1 MLQEGEIYFN
11 GERSLCL
18 NLYLE
23 NYPSIPITNEEYE
36 EVQVEGRSGNL
47 IINKG
52 TYPDKKIPF
61 TFTIL
66 SPQIDVD
73 FERVYEWFTEIEDN
87 RLVFGREDRCY
98 KVKKVIFGNIQ
109 KEFRT
114 IGEFDV
120 TFLCEPFSQDI
131 DKTTHETTISGFKI
145 NYSGN
150 APGDTL
156 IKVYGSG
163 NIQLT
168 INGET
173 MQINN
178 VIDYVEIDSNLLQ
191 VRNQDG
197 TSKDDD
203 TLGDFILFTKG
214 ENVISYTGAVTKI
227 VVEYTTKYKLGG
239 I

>member
-1 MLQEGEIYFN
+1 MLKEGELYFN
-11 GERSLCL
+11 GNKSL
-18 NLYLE
+18 NLNLFLE
-23 NYPSIPITNEEYE
+23 NYPSIPIANEEYE
-36 EVQVEGRSGNL
+36 EVLVEGRNGKL

-66 SPQIDVD
+66 SPRIEID
-73 FERVYEWFTEIEDN
+73 FERVYEWLTEIEDN
-87 RLVFGREDRCY
+87 RLIFGRRDRCY
-98 KVKKVIFGNIQ
+98 KVKKVIFGDIQ
-109 KEFRT
+109 KEFRS

-120 TFLCEPFSQDI
+120 TFLCEPFLQDL
-131 DKTTHETTISGFKI
+131 DKTTHEITTSGFKI
-145 NYSGN
+145 NYDGN

-178 VIDYVEIDSNLLQ
+178 VTDYVEIDSDLLQ

-203 TLGDFILFTKG
+203 TLGNFILFTKG
-214 ENVISYTGAVTKI
+214 ENVISYTGTVTKV
-227 VVEYTTKYKLGG
+227 VVEYTTKYKC
-239 I
+239 

>member
-1 MLQEGEIYFN
+1 MLNEGEIYFN
-11 GERSLCL
+11 TERSLYL

-23 NYPSIPITNEEYE
+23 NYPSIPIANEEYE
-36 EVQVEGRSGNL
+36 EQPVEGRSGNL

-66 SPQIDVD
+66 SPQIDID
-73 FERVYEWFTEIEDN
+73 FERVYEWLTEIEDN
-87 RLVFGREDRCY
+87 RLIFGRNDRCY

-120 TFLCEPFSQDI
+120 IFLCETFTQDL
-131 DKTTHETTISGFKI
+131 DKTVHEITSSGFKI
-145 NYSGN
+145 NYTGN

-156 IKVYGSG
+156 IKVYGTG

-178 VIDYVEIDSNLLQ
+178 VNNYVEIDSDLLQ

-197 TSKDDD
+197 TSKDND
-203 TLGDFILFTKG
+203 TLGDFILLEKG
-214 ENVISYTGAVTKI
+214 INTISYTGAVTKI
-227 VVEYTTKYKLGG
+227 VVEYTIKYKC
-239 I
+239 

>member
-1 MLQEGEIYFN
+1 MLNEGEIYFN
-11 GERSLCL
+11 QERSLHL

-23 NYPSIPITNEEYE
+23 NYPSIPISNEEYE
-36 EVQVEGRSGNL
+36 EIQVEGRSGNL

-61 TFTIL
+61 TFTVL
-66 SPQIDVD
+66 SPQIEID
-73 FERVYEWFTEIEDN
+73 FERIYEWLTEIEDN
-87 RLVFGREDRCY
+87 RLIFGRNDRCY

-120 TFLCEPFSQDI
+120 TFLCEPFTEDL
-131 DKTTHETTISGFKI
+131 DKTVHEITTSGFKI
-145 NYSGN
+145 NYNGN

-168 INGET
+168 INSET

-178 VIDYVEIDSNLLQ
+178 VSNYIEIDSELMQ
-191 VRNQDG
+191 VRNQDK

-203 TLGDFILFTKG
+203 ASGDFILLEKG
-214 ENVISYTGAVTKI
+214 ENVISYTGSVTKI
-227 VVEYTTKYKLGG
+227 VVEYTTKYKS
-239 I
+239 

>member
-1 MLQEGEIYFN
+1 MLKEGELYFN
-11 GERSLCL
+11 RDRSLNL
-18 NLYLE
+18 NLFLE
-23 NYPSIPITNEEYE
+23 NYPSIPIANEEYE

-66 SPQIDVD
+66 SPRIEIN
-73 FERVYEWFTEIEDN
+73 FEKVYEWLTEIEDN
-87 RLVFGREDRCY
+87 RLIFGRSDRCY

-109 KEFRT
+109 KEFRS
-114 IGEFDV
+114 IGEFDII
-120 TFLCEPFSQDI
+120 FLCEPFTQDLT
-131 DKTTHETTISGFKI
+131 KTVHEITKSGFKI
-145 NYSGN
+145 NYNGN
-150 APGDTL
+150 APGDAL

-178 VIDYVEIDSNLLQ
+178 VNNYIEIDSDLLQ

-203 TLGDFILFTKG
+203 TLGDFVLFTKG
-214 ENVISYTGAVTKI
+214 ENVISYTGTVTKI
-227 VVEYTTKYKLGG
+227 VVEYTTKYKC
-239 I
+239 

>member
-1 MLQEGEIYFN
+1 MLKEGEIYFN
-11 GERSLCL
+11 NNVSLSL
-18 NLYLE
+18 NLFLE
-23 NYPSIPITNEEYE
+23 NYPSIPIANEEYE
-36 EVQVEGRSGNL
+36 QISVEGRSGNL

-66 SPQIDVD
+66 SPQIEID
-73 FERVYEWFTEIEDN
+73 FEKVYEWLTEIEDN
-87 RLVFGREDRCY
+87 RLIFGRNDRCY
-98 KVKKVIFGNIQ
+98 KVKKVIFGDIQ

-120 TFLCEPFSQDI
+120 TFLCEPFTQDLDSEVHEI
-131 DKTTHETTISGFKI
+131 TTSEFTL
-145 NYSGN
+145 YYAGN

-156 IKVYGSG
+156 IKIYGTG

-168 INGET
+168 INDET

-178 VIDYVEIDSNLLQ
+178 VVDYVEIDSNLLQ

-197 TSKDDD
+197 TSKDND
-203 TLGDFILFTKG
+203 TLGDFVSFTKG
-214 ENVISYTGAVTKI
+214 ENIISYTGAVTKI
-227 VVEYTTKYKLGG
+227 VVEYTTKYKC
-239 I
+239 

>member
-1 MLQEGEIYFN
+1 MLKEGELYFN
-11 GERSLCL
+11 RDRSLNL
-18 NLYLE
+18 NLFLE
-23 NYPSIPITNEEYE
+23 NYPSIPIANEEYE

-66 SPQIDVD
+66 SPRIEIN
-73 FERVYEWFTEIEDN
+73 FEKVYEWLTEIEDN
-87 RLVFGREDRCY
+87 RLIFGRDDRCY

-120 TFLCEPFSQDI
+120 TFLCEPFTQDLT
-131 DKTTHETTISGFKI
+131 KTVHEIIKSGFKM
-145 NYSGN
+145 NYMGN

-156 IKVYGSG
+156 IKIYGNG

-168 INGET
+168 VNGET

-178 VIDYVEIDSNLLQ
+178 VTDYVEIDSNLLQ
-191 VRNQDG
+191 VRNKDK
-197 TSKDDD
+197 TSKDND
-203 TLGDFILFTKG
+203 TLGDFILLEKG
-214 ENVISYTGAVTKI
+214 ENTISYTGTVTKI
-227 VVEYTTKYKLGG
+227 ILEYTTKYKC
-239 I
+239 

>member
-1 MLQEGEIYFN
+1 MLKEGELYFN
-11 GERSLCL
+11 RDRSLNL
-18 NLYLE
+18 NLFLE
-23 NYPSIPITNEEYE
+23 NYPSIPIANEEYE
-36 EVQVEGRSGNL
+36 EVLVEGRSGNL

-66 SPQIDVD
+66 SPRIEID
-73 FERVYEWFTEIEDN
+73 FEKVYEWFTEIEDN
-87 RLVFGREDRCY
+87 RLIFGRNDRCY
-98 KVKKVIFGNIQ
+98 KVKKVIFGDIQ
-109 KEFRT
+109 KEFRS

-120 TFLCEPFSQDI
+120 IFLCEPFTQDLT
-131 DKTTHETTISGFKI
+131 KTVHEITKSGFKI
-145 NYSGN
+145 NYNGN

-178 VIDYVEIDSNLLQ
+178 VNNYIEIDSDLLQ

-203 TLGDFILFTKG
+203 TLGDFVLLTKG
-214 ENVISYTGAVTKI
+214 ENIISYTGSVTKI
-227 VVEYTTKYKLGG
+227 IIEYITKYKC
-239 I
+239 

>member
-1 MLQEGEIYFN
+1 MLKEGELYFN
-11 GERSLCL
+11 GNRSLNL
-18 NLYLE
+18 NLFLE

-36 EVQVEGRSGNL
+36 EVPIEGRNGKL

-66 SPQIDVD
+66 SPRIEID
-73 FERVYEWFTEIEDN
+73 FERVYEWLIEIEDN
-87 RLVFGREDRCY
+87 RLIFGRRDRCY
-98 KVKKVIFGNIQ
+98 KVKKVIFGDIQ
-109 KEFRT
+109 KEFRS

-120 TFLCEPFSQDI
+120 TFLCEPFLQDL
-131 DKTTHETTISGFKI
+131 DKTTHEITTSGFKI
-145 NYSGN
+145 NYDGN

-178 VIDYVEIDSNLLQ
+178 VTDYVEIDSDLLQ

-197 TSKDDD
+197 TSKDNDA
-203 TLGDFILFTKG
+203 LGDFVLFTKG

-227 VVEYTTKYKLGG
+227 VVEYTTKFKC
-239 I
+239 

>member
-1 MLQEGEIYFN
+1 MIKEGELIFN
-11 GERSLCL
+11 YNSNLDL

-23 NYPSIPITNEEYE
+23 EYPSIPIANEEYE
-36 EVQVEGRSGNL
+36 EVPVEGRNGKL

-66 SPQIDVD
+66 SPRIEID
-73 FERVYEWFTEIEDN
+73 FERVYEWLTEIEDN
-87 RLVFGREDRCY
+87 RLIFGREDRCY
-98 KVKKVIFGNIQ
+98 KVKKVIFGDIQ
-109 KEFRT
+109 KEFRS
-114 IGEFDV
+114 IGEFNV
-120 TFLCEPFSQDI
+120 TFLCEPFIQDL
-131 DKTTHETTISGFKI
+131 DKTTHEITVSGFKI

-178 VIDYVEIDSNLLQ
+178 VTDYVEIDSDLLQ

-214 ENVISYTGAVTKI
+214 ENVISYTGTVAKV
-227 VVEYTTKYKLGG
+227 VVEYTTKYKC
-239 I
+239 

>member
-1 MLQEGEIYFN
+1 MLKEGELYFN
-11 GERSLCL
+11 EDVSL
-18 NLYLE
+18 NLNLFLE
-23 NYPSIPITNEEYE
+23 NYPSIPISNEEYE
-36 EVQVEGRSGNL
+36 EVPVEGRNGKL

-61 TFTIL
+61 IFTIL
-66 SPQIDVD
+66 SPIIEID
-73 FERVYEWFTEIEDN
+73 FERVYEWLTEIEDN
-87 RLVFGREDRCY
+87 RLIFGRNDRCY
-98 KVKKVIFGNIQ
+98 KVKKVIFGDIQ

-120 TFLCEPFSQDI
+120 TFLCEPFTQDL
-131 DKTTHETTISGFKI
+131 DSEVHEIANSGFTL
-145 NYSGN
+145 YYAGN

-156 IKVYGSG
+156 IKVYGNG

-178 VIDYVEIDSNLLQ
+178 VTDYVEIDSDLLQ

-197 TSKDDD
+197 TSKDND

-214 ENVISYTGAVTKI
+214 ENVISYTGTVTKI
-227 VVEYTTKYKLGG
+227 VVEYTTKYKY
-239 I
+239 

>member
-1 MLQEGEIYFN
+1 MLKEGEVYFN
-11 GERSLCL
+11 RNRSLSL

-23 NYPSIPITNEEYE
+23 KYPSIPISNEEYE
-36 EVQVEGRSGNL
+36 EQPVEGRSGNL

-66 SPQIDVD
+66 SPTIEIDFD
-73 FERVYEWFTEIEDN
+73 KVYEWLTEIEDN
-87 RLVFGREDRCY
+87 RLIFGRADRCY

-109 KEFRT
+109 KEFRS

-120 TFLCEPFSQDI
+120 IFLCEPFTQDLE
-131 DKTTHETTISGFKI
+131 KTVHEIISSGFKI
-145 NYSGN
+145 NYNGN

-156 IKVYGSG
+156 IKIYGNG

-168 INGET
+168 INGGT
-173 MQINN
+173 MQIYN
-178 VIDYVEIDSNLLQ
+178 VTDYVEIDSYVLQ

-197 TSKDDD
+197 TSKDND
-203 TLGDFILFTKG
+203 TLGDFILLEKG
-214 ENVISYTGAVTKI
+214 INTISYTGTVTKI
-227 VVEYTTKYKLGG
+227 LIEYITKYKN
-239 I
+239 

>member
-1 MLQEGEIYFN
+1 MLKEGELYFN
-11 GERSLCL
+11 GNRSLNL
-18 NLYLE
+18 NLFLE

-36 EVQVEGRSGNL
+36 EVPIEGRNGKL

-66 SPQIDVD
+66 SPRIEID
-73 FERVYEWFTEIEDN
+73 FERVYEWLTEIEDN
-87 RLVFGREDRCY
+87 RLIFGRRDRCY
-98 KVKKVIFGNIQ
+98 KVKKVIFGDIQ
-109 KEFRT
+109 KEFRS

-120 TFLCEPFSQDI
+120 TFLCEPFLQEL
-131 DKTTHETTISGFKI
+131 DKTTHEITTSGFKI
-145 NYSGN
+145 NYDGN

-178 VIDYVEIDSNLLQ
+178 VTDYVEIDSDLLQ

-197 TSKDDD
+197 TSKDNDA
-203 TLGDFILFTKG
+203 LGDFVLFTKG

-227 VVEYTTKYKLGG
+227 VVEYTTKYKC
-239 I
+239 

>member
-1 MLQEGEIYFN
+1 MLKEGELYFN
-11 GERSLCL
+11 RDRSLNL
-18 NLYLE
+18 NLFLE
-23 NYPSIPITNEEYE
+23 NYPSIPIANEEYE
-36 EVQVEGRSGNL
+36 EQPVEGRSGNL

-66 SPQIDVD
+66 SPRIEIN
-73 FERVYEWFTEIEDN
+73 FEKVYEWLTEIEDN
-87 RLVFGREDRCY
+87 RLIFGRGDRCY

-109 KEFRT
+109 KEFRS

-120 TFLCEPFSQDI
+120 VFLCEPFTQDLS
-131 DKTTHETTISGFKI
+131 KTTHEITKSGFKI
-145 NYSGN
+145 NYNGN

-156 IKVYGSG
+156 IKVYCNG
-163 NIQLT
+163 NITLT

-178 VIDYVEIDSNLLQ
+178 VNNYIEIDSDLLQ

-197 TSKDDD
+197 TSKDND
-203 TLGDFILFTKG
+203 TLGDFVLLEKG
-214 ENVISYTGAVTKI
+214 ENTISYTGSVTKI
-227 VVEYTTKYKLGG
+227 IIEYTTKYKC
-239 I
+239 

>member
-1 MLQEGEIYFN
+1 MLKEGELYFN
-11 GERSLCL
+11 GNRSLNL
-18 NLYLE
+18 NLFLE

-36 EVQVEGRSGNL
+36 EVPIEGRNGKL

-66 SPQIDVD
+66 SPRIEID
-73 FERVYEWFTEIEDN
+73 FERVYEWLTEIEDN
-87 RLVFGREDRCY
+87 RLIFGRRDRCY
-98 KVKKVIFGNIQ
+98 KVKKVIFGDIQ
-109 KEFRT
+109 KEFRS

-120 TFLCEPFSQDI
+120 TFLCEPFLQDL
-131 DKTTHETTISGFKI
+131 DKTTHEITTSGFKI
-145 NYSGN
+145 NYDGN

-178 VIDYVEIDSNLLQ
+178 VTDYVEIDSDLLQ
-191 VRNQDG
+191 VRNEDG
-197 TSKDDD
+197 TSKDNDA
-203 TLGDFILFTKG
+203 LGDFVLFTKG

-227 VVEYTTKYKLGG
+227 VVEYTTKYKC
-239 I
+239 

>member
-1 MLQEGEIYFN
+1 MLKEGEIYFN
-11 GERSLCL
+11 NNVSLNL

-23 NYPSIPITNEEYE
+23 NYPSIPVANEEYE
-36 EVQVEGRSGNL
+36 EVVVEGRSGNL

-66 SPQIDVD
+66 SSKIDID
-73 FERVYEWFTEIEDN
+73 FEKIYEWLTEVEDN
-87 RLVFGREDRCY
+87 RLIFGRADRCY

-109 KEFRT
+109 KEFRS

-120 TFLCEPFSQDI
+120 TFLCEPFTQDLDSEVHEI
-131 DKTTHETTISGFKI
+131 TTSEFIL
-145 NYSGN
+145 YYAGN

-156 IKVYGSG
+156 IKIYGTG

-173 MQINN
+173 MQIDN
-178 VIDYVEIDSNLLQ
+178 VTDYVEVDSYLLQ

-203 TLGDFILFTKG
+203 TLGDFVLFTKG
-214 ENVISYTGAVTKI
+214 ENIISYTGEVTKI
-227 VVEYTTKYKLGG
+227 VVEYTTKYKC
-239 I
+239 

>member
-11 GERSLCL
+11 GNRSLSF

-66 SPQIDVD
+66 SPKIEID
-73 FERVYEWFTEIEDN
+73 FERVYEWLTEIEDN
-87 RLVFGREDRCY
+87 RLIFGREDRCY
-98 KVKKVIFGNIQ
+98 TVKKVIFGDIQ

-120 TFLCEPFSQDI
+120 TFLCEPFIQDLS
-131 DKTTHETTISGFKI
+131 KTVHEITSSGFKI
-145 NYSGN
+145 NYNGN

-156 IKVYGSG
+156 IKIYGSG

-178 VIDYVEIDSNLLQ
+178 VTDYVEIDSDLLQ
-191 VRNQDG
+191 VRNLDK

-203 TLGDFILFTKG
+203 TLGDFVLLEKG
-214 ENVISYTGAVTKI
+214 INTISYTGTVIKI
-227 VVEYTTKYKLGG
+227 ILEYTTKYKC
-239 I
+239 

>member
-1 MLQEGEIYFN
+1 MLKEGEIYFN
-11 GERSLCL
+11 ENKSLNL

-23 NYPSIPITNEEYE
+23 NYPSIPIANEEYE
-36 EVQVEGRSGNL
+36 EVAVEGRSGNL

-66 SPQIDVD
+66 SPQIEID

-87 RLVFGREDRCY
+87 RLIFGREDRCY
-98 KVKKVIFGNIQ
+98 KVKKVIFGDIQ

-120 TFLCEPFSQDI
+120 TFLCEPFTQDL
-131 DKTTHETTISGFKI
+131 TETVQEITSSGFKI
-145 NYSGN
+145 NYTGN

-156 IKVYGSG
+156 IKIYCNGD
-163 NIQLT
+163 IQLT
-168 INGET
+168 VNGET
-173 MQINN
+173 MQIND
-178 VIDYVEIDSNLLQ
+178 VADYVEIDSNLLQ

-197 TSKDDD
+197 TSKDND
-203 TLGDFILFTKG
+203 TLGDFILLEKG
-214 ENVISYTGAVTKI
+214 ENMISYIGEVTKI
-227 VVEYTTKYKLGG
+227 VVEYTTKYKC
-239 I
+239 

>member
-1 MLQEGEIYFN
+1 MLNEGEIYFN
-11 GERSLCL
+11 GNRSLYL

-23 NYPSIPITNEEYE
+23 NYPSIPIATEEYE
-36 EVQVEGRSGNL
+36 EVPVEGRSGSL
-47 IINKG
+47 IINKN

-66 SPQIDVD
+66 SPQIEID
-73 FERVYEWFTEIEDN
+73 FERVYEWLTEIEDN
-87 RLVFGREDRCY
+87 RLIFGRTDRCY
-98 KVKKVIFGNIQ
+98 KVKKVIFGDIQ

-120 TFLCEPFSQDI
+120 TFLCEPFTQDLE
-131 DKTTHETTISGFKI
+131 KTVHEITTSGFKI
-145 NYSGN
+145 NYDGN

-178 VIDYVEIDSNLLQ
+178 VSNYVEIDSNLLQ
-191 VRNQDG
+191 VRNQDK
-197 TSKDDD
+197 TSKDNDS
-203 TLGDFILFTKG
+203 LGDFILFTKG
-214 ENVISYTGAVTKI
+214 ENTISYTGNVTKI
-227 VVEYTTKYKLGG
+227 IVEYTTKYKC
-239 I
+239 

>member
-1 MLQEGEIYFN
+1 MLKEGEVYFN
-11 GERSLCL
+11 LNRSLNL
-18 NLYLE
+18 NLFLE
-23 NYPSIPITNEEYE
+23 NYPSIPIANEEYE
-36 EVQVEGRSGNL
+36 EVPVEGRSGNL

-66 SPQIDVD
+66 SPRIEID
-73 FERVYEWFTEIEDN
+73 FEKVYEWLTEIEDN
-87 RLVFGREDRCY
+87 RLIFGRSDRCY

-109 KEFRT
+109 KEFRS

-120 TFLCEPFSQDI
+120 IFLCEPFTQDLT
-131 DKTTHETTISGFKI
+131 KTVHEITSSGFKI
-145 NYSGN
+145 NYMGN

-156 IKVYGSG
+156 IKVYCNG
-163 NIQLT
+163 NIQLI

-178 VIDYVEIDSNLLQ
+178 VNNYVEIDSDLLQ

-197 TSKDDD
+197 TSKDND
-203 TLGDFILFTKG
+203 TLGDFVLLTKG
-214 ENVISYTGAVTKI
+214 ENIISYTGSVTKI
-227 VVEYTTKYKLGG
+227 VIEYITKYKC
-239 I
+239 

>member
-1 MLQEGEIYFN
+1 MIKEGELIFN
-11 GERSLCL
+11 YNSSL
-18 NLYLE
+18 NLNLFLE
-23 NYPSIPITNEEYE
+23 NYPSIPIANEEYE
-36 EVQVEGRSGNL
+36 EVPAEGRSGNL

-66 SPQIDVD
+66 SPRIEID
-73 FERVYEWFTEIEDN
+73 FERVYEWFTEVEDS
-87 RLVFGREDRCY
+87 RLIFGRSDRCY
-98 KVKKVIFGNIQ
+98 KVKKVIFGDIQ
-109 KEFRT
+109 KEFRS

-120 TFLCEPFSQDI
+120 TFLCEPFVQDL
-131 DKTTHETTISGFKI
+131 DKTTHEITASGFKI

-168 INGET
+168 VNGET

-178 VIDYVEIDSNLLQ
+178 VTDYVEIDSDLLQ

-197 TSKDDD
+197 TSKDNDS
-203 TLGDFILFTKG
+203 LGDFVLFTKG

-227 VVEYTTKYKLGG
+227 VVEYTTKYKC
-239 I
+239 

>member
-1 MLQEGEIYFN
+1 MLKEGELYFN
-11 GERSLCL
+11 RDRSLSL
-18 NLYLE
+18 NLFLE
-23 NYPSIPITNEEYE
+23 NYPSIPIANEEYE
-36 EVQVEGRSGNL
+36 EQPVEGRSGNL

-66 SPQIDVD
+66 SPRIEIN
-73 FERVYEWFTEIEDN
+73 FERVYEWLTEIEDN
-87 RLVFGREDRCY
+87 RLIFGRSDRCY

-109 KEFRT
+109 KEFRS

-120 TFLCEPFSQDI
+120 IFLCEPFTQDLI
-131 DKTTHETTISGFKI
+131 KTTHEITKSGFKI
-145 NYSGN
+145 NYMGN

-178 VIDYVEIDSNLLQ
+178 VNNYIEIDSDLLQ

-197 TSKDDD
+197 TSKDND
-203 TLGDFILFTKG
+203 TLGDFVLLTKG
-214 ENVISYTGAVTKI
+214 ENAISYTGSVTKI
-227 VVEYTTKYKLGG
+227 VIEYTTKYKC
-239 I
+239 

>member
-1 MLQEGEIYFN
+1 MLKEGEIYFN
-11 GERSLCL
+11 NNVSLSL

-23 NYPSIPITNEEYE
+23 NYPSIPISNEEYE
-36 EVQVEGRSGNL
+36 EVSIEGRSGNL

-66 SPQIDVD
+66 SPQIDID
-73 FERVYEWFTEIEDN
+73 FEKVYEWLTEIEDN
-87 RLVFGREDRCY
+87 RLIWGRSDRCY
-98 KVKKVIFGNIQ
+98 KVKKVIFGDIQ

-120 TFLCEPFSQDI
+120 TFLCEPFTQDLDSEVHEI
-131 DKTTHETTISGFKI
+131 TTSEFTL
-145 NYSGN
+145 YYAGN

-156 IKVYGSG
+156 IKIYGTG

-173 MQINN
+173 MQIDN
-178 VIDYVEIDSNLLQ
+178 VTDYVEVDSYLLQ

-203 TLGDFILFTKG
+203 TLGDFVLFTKG
-214 ENVISYTGAVTKI
+214 ENIISYIGEVTKI
-227 VVEYTTKYKLGG
+227 VVEYTTKYKC
-239 I
+239 

>member
-1 MLQEGEIYFN
+1 MLKEGEIYFN
-11 GERSLCL
+11 NNVSLNL

-23 NYPSIPITNEEYE
+23 NYPSIPVANEEYE
-36 EVQVEGRSGNL
+36 EVVVEGRSGNL

-66 SPQIDVD
+66 SSQIDID
-73 FERVYEWFTEIEDN
+73 FEKIYEWLTEVEDN
-87 RLVFGREDRCY
+87 RLIFGRADRCY

-109 KEFRT
+109 KEFRS

-120 TFLCEPFSQDI
+120 TFLCEPFTQDLDSEVHEI
-131 DKTTHETTISGFKI
+131 TTSEFIL
-145 NYSGN
+145 YYAGN

-156 IKVYGSG
+156 IKIYGTG

-168 INGET
+168 INDET

-178 VIDYVEIDSNLLQ
+178 VVDYVEIDSNLLQ

-197 TSKDDD
+197 TSKDND
-203 TLGDFILFTKG
+203 TLGDFVLFTKG
-214 ENVISYTGAVTKI
+214 ENIISYTGAVTKI
-227 VVEYTTKYKLGG
+227 VVEYTTKYKC
-239 I
+239 

>member
-1 MLQEGEIYFN
+1 MLKEGELYFN
-11 GERSLCL
+11 GDRSLNL
-18 NLYLE
+18 NLFLE
-23 NYPSIPITNEEYE
+23 SYPSIQIANEEYE
-36 EVQVEGRSGNL
+36 EQPVEGRSGNL

-66 SPQIDVD
+66 SPQIEID
-73 FERVYEWFTEIEDN
+73 FERVYEWLTEIEDN
-87 RLVFGREDRCY
+87 RLKFGRNDRCY

-120 TFLCEPFSQDI
+120 TFLCEPFTQDLE
-131 DKTTHETTISGFKI
+131 KTVHEITSSGFKI
-145 NYSGN
+145 NYNGN

-178 VIDYVEIDSNLLQ
+178 VTDYVEIDSDLLQ

-197 TSKDDD
+197 TSKDNDS
-203 TLGDFILFTKG
+203 LGDFILLEKG
-214 ENVISYTGAVTKI
+214 ENVISYTGTVTKI
-227 VVEYTTKYKLGG
+227 VVEYITKYKC
-239 I
+239 